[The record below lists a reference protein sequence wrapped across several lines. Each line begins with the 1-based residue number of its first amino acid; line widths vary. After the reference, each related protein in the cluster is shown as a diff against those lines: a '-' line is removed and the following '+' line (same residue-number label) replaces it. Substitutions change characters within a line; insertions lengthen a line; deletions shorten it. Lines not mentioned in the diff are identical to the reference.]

1 MLPWI
6 FIHGYLFSGDEETVI
21 YYLLQCCHGFS
32 SMDTINK
39 SLKNRGLHP
48 SFNVA
53 MDFHPWIQSM
63 DFADYTSHF
72 RFNVAMDFHP
82 WILMSNNKGNVAT
95 MRFNVAMDFH
105 PWILCNTSARRSI
118 TACFNVAMDFHPWIL
133 ENNVKSMKNLPKLQC
148 CHGFSSMDTGWPE

>member
-133 ENNVKSMKNLPKLQC
+133 ENNVKSMKNLNAVNAVQK
-148 CHGFSSMDTGWPE
+148 